1 MGWYLEKGDD
11 FLPGFSAD
19 ELREMQRLEKQ
30 AKPKLRLLVALKRK
44 EGQSFD
50 SIAGQLEMKRITVN
64 KLLHRFQERGI
75 SAKEDEKRSGRP
87 RSLTSPQLKSLK
99 KRLIAG
105 PRKGQNPMWTTKMV
119 MGHVEKKYGEKYTAR
134 HMRRLLRQLGFSVQR
149 PRPRHYE
156 ANPAEQARFKKTSA
170 RTLENTGK
178 EASPSFVWTRV
189 SSP

>member
-1 MGWYLEKGDD
+1 MTWQLAKGDD
-11 FLPGFSAD
+11 FLPEFTAD
-19 ELREMQRLEKQ
+19 ELREMQRQEKQ

-50 SIAGQLEMKRITVN
+50 SIANQLEMKRITVN
-64 KLLHRFQERGI
+64 KLLHRFQDRGI
-75 SAKEDEKRSGRP
+75 SAKEDEQRSGRP
-87 RSLTSPQLKSLK
+87 RSLTQPQLKSLR
-99 KRLIAG
+99 KRLIKG

-134 HMRRLLRQLGFSVQR
+134 HMRRLLQQLGFSVQK

-156 ANPAEQARFKKTSA
+156 ANPEEQARFKKTSE
-170 RTLENTGK
+170 RSSENTAKG
-178 EASPSFVWTRV
+178 ASPSFVWTRA

>member
-1 MGWYLEKGDD
+1 
-11 FLPGFSAD
+11 
-19 ELREMQRLEKQ
+19 MQRQEKQ
-30 AKPKLRLLVALKRK
+30 VKPKLRLLAALKRK

-50 SIAGQLEMKRITVN
+50 SISRQLEMKRITVN

-75 SAKEDEKRSGRP
+75 SAKDDEKRSGRP
-87 RSLTSPQLKSLK
+87 KNLTPPQLKSLR

-119 MGHVEKKYGEKYTAR
+119 MHCVEKKYGMKYTAR
-134 HMRRLLRQLGFSVQR
+134 HMRRLLHQIGFSVQK

-156 ANPAEQARFKKTSA
+156 ADLEKQAHFKKTSEK
-170 RTLENTGK
+170 RLENTGK
-178 EASPSFVWTRV
+178 EASQFFVWTNA

>member
-1 MGWYLEKGDD
+1 MGWDLAKGDG
-11 FLPGFSAD
+11 FLPKVSVD
-19 ELREMQRLEKQ
+19 EIKEMQRQEKQ

-50 SIAGQLEMKRITVN
+50 SISRQLEMKRITVN

-75 SAKEDEKRSGRP
+75 SAKDDEQRSGRP
-87 RSLTSPQLKSLK
+87 KSLTPPQLKSLR

-119 MGHVEKKYGEKYTAR
+119 MNCVEKKYGRKYTAR
-134 HMRRLLRQLGFSVQR
+134 HMRRLLRQIGFSVQK

-156 ANPAEQARFKKTSA
+156 ADLEKQAHFKKTSEK
-170 RTLENTGK
+170 RLENTGK
-178 EASPSFVWTRV
+178 EASQLFVWMNA